1 MKHVFRIVLFHITC
15 IIIFSFLYYNF
26 ITDFDNQF
34 DKKII
39 PTLLDFILLATT
51 IQVSVGLTEIYP
63 KTNTTKILVLLQ
75 QLIML
80 STNVFTIYFF
90 TV

>member
-1 MKHVFRIVLFHITC
+1 MKHVVRIVVFHIIC

-26 ITDFDNQF
+26 TTEFDNEIS
-34 DKKII
+34 KKNA
-39 PTLLDFILLATT
+39 TLLDFILLATT
-51 IQVSVGLTEIYP
+51 IQVSVGITEIYP
-63 KTNTTKILVLLQ
+63 KTNITKILVILQ
-75 QLIML
+75 QLIMI

>member
-1 MKHVFRIVLFHITC
+1 MKHVIRIVIFHIIC

-26 ITDFDNQF
+26 TNDFDNEIS
-34 DKKII
+34 KKNA
-39 PTLLDFILLATT
+39 TLLDFILLATT
-51 IQVSVGLTEIYP
+51 IQVSVGITEIYP